1 MSANDPVMRA
11 REPAD
16 PPTWLDYVAP
26 TIAVFFLAIIVK
38 GLIGAVL

>member
-16 PPTWLDYVAP
+16 PPSWLEYSGLSA
-26 TIAVFFLAIIVK
+26 TAFFIAIMIK